1 MDLRG
6 GHMCCSYGG
15 SGEKTGNGGG
25 DVYYIIINII
35 IFPLFILYRHLSSVW

>member
-15 SGEKTGNGGG
+15 SGEKTGNGG